1 MELNPESSTHWR
13 LHEKAVVPDRCRFCF
28 FAESVTTS
36 PSRRQPSKTAQ
47 QSKMARCNKDA
58 KGKKCDERKAFL
70 KACPSKS
77 VGAAAHLVCPNRCK
91 KALPAVLDGFLLA

>member
-1 MELNPESSTHWR
+1 
-13 LHEKAVVPDRCRFCF
+13 
-28 FAESVTTS
+28 
-36 PSRRQPSKTAQ
+36 
-47 QSKMARCNKDA
+47 MARCNKDA